1 MGVTPRGRRGRR
13 GWGSCAF
20 NLRMRITIRDRW
32 IHRGLIKP
40 RTHSRGEQENFLSE
54 RFRERQSDSLPAMI
68 RRLLLVLC
76 LACAALGASL
86 DTQWHS
92 WKAQHSKT
100 YSDQEEEDARR
111 LVWYDNFKKIIEHNN
126 ANKSYTLAL
135 NEFADL
141 VCCYRYQSFFILSII
156 YLSTQI
162 AAVSCK
168 L

>member
-1 MGVTPRGRRGRR
+1 
-13 GWGSCAF
+13 
-20 NLRMRITIRDRW
+20 
-32 IHRGLIKP
+32 
-40 RTHSRGEQENFLSE
+40 
-54 RFRERQSDSLPAMI
+54 MI

-141 VCCYRYQSFFILSII
+141 VYML
-156 YLSTQI
+156 
-162 AAVSCK
+162 
-168 L
+168 